1 MGARRYGFSVH
12 LTTVKMRYDGI
23 EYRINVPNT
32 NIKCYIRVHRMAD
45 NAPENENR
53 CRAEV

>member
-45 NAPENENR
+45 NAPENEK